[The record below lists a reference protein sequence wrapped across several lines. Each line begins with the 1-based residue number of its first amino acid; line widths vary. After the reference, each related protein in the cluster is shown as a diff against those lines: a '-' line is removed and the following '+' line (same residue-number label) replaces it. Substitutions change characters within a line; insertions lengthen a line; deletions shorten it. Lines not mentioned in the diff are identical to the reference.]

1 LDRLRLLR
9 NPRVLGAAAL
19 VGVLLAVALWPSPRP
34 VDLGKVERG
43 ALRVTVDDEGET
55 RVRHRFVVSAPV
67 AGRLQRVVLEP
78 GDAVRTGQVV
88 AALLPADPVPL
99 DARSRAEAMAAAE
112 AARAALGQARAELER
127 ARAAAALAS
136 SELQRNRDLAA
147 TGVVSAQVLDAR
159 EAEARS
165 SAEALRAAEFGVAAA
180 EQQLVAA
187 RARLGE
193 SIGVRGAAIEL
204 RSPIDGVVF
213 KRLRESESVVPAG
226 DPVLELGDPGS
237 LEIVSDLL
245 SSDAVKVAPGAP
257 VIVEQWGGER
267 TLRGKVRR
275 VEPSGFMKVSA
286 LGVEEQRVNVV
297 VDFED
302 PREAWKAL
310 GDGYRVEVRIVVWEG
325 ADVLKAPLGAL
336 FRRGDAWSTFVAEG
350 GRARQ
355 REIEIGHRNGMQAE
369 VVKGLSAGDT
379 VVVHPPDGLADGAR
393 IAERK

>member
-1 LDRLRLLR
+1 
-9 NPRVLGAAAL
+9 
-19 VGVLLAVALWPSPRP
+19 
-34 VDLGKVERG
+34 
-43 ALRVTVDDEGET
+43 
-55 RVRHRFVVSAPV
+55 VVSAPV

-78 GDAVRTGQVV
+78 GDAVRAGQVV

-99 DARSRAEAMAAAE
+99 DARSRAEAVAAAE

-127 ARAAAALAS
+127 ARSAAALAS
-136 SELQRNRDLAA
+136 SELRRNRDLAA
-147 TGVVSAQVLDAR
+147 TGVVSGQALDA
-159 EAEARS
+159 AEAGDRS
-165 SAEALRAAEFGVAAA
+165 AAEALRAAEFGVAAA

-193 SIGVRGAAIEL
+193 SIGARGAAIEL

-213 KRLRESESVVPAG
+213 KRLRESERVVPAG

-245 SSDAVKVAPGAP
+245 SSDAVKVAAGAP

-267 TLRGKVRR
+267 MLRGKVRR

-297 VDFED
+297 VDFEA

-336 FRRGDAWSTFVAEG
+336 FRRGEEWATFVAEG
-350 GRARQ
+350 GRARL
-355 REIEIGHRNGMQAE
+355 RPIEIGHRNGLQAE
-369 VVKGLSAGDT
+369 VVKGLAAGDT